1 MTDMI
6 KKTGSQIL
14 IESLLKENVKVVF
27 GLPGGQAL
35 PIFDAIYGSE
45 LNFILVRHEQAASHM
60 ADGYAR
66 STGKAGVFIVTSG
79 PGATNIV
86 TGLCNAYMD
95 SVPLIGITGQV
106 ATSVIGQDAFQEAD
120 ITGITRPVTK
130 HNFLVKNVEDLAKTL
145 KEAFYI
151 ATTGRPGPVLVDIP
165 IDVQRASCEFVYP
178 DKVDIRSYKPN
189 YDGHPGQIKKVA
201 DIINESERPVFY
213 IGYGVVISNAENEIF
228 EISKK
233 AGIPVTHTLLGLGA
247 YPFDTDLSLGMLGM
261 HGTFC
266 ANKAMQSADA
276 IIAVGARFDD
286 RCTGKVCEFAKKAK
300 IVHIDIDPT
309 AISKVVDAHVPVVG
323 DAKTVLKEMSV
334 SINYKERKDW
344 LKTIK
349 EWKTEHPLEYNRD
362 DDKLHPQYVVE
373 KISEL
378 TKGEAIV
385 ATEVGQ
391 HQMWT
396 AQYYKAK
403 RSRLFLS
410 SGGLGTMGFGYPAA
424 IGAKFGNPDKEVVV
438 IAGDGSFQMNMQ
450 EMAVAALNDIS
461 VKVVILNNHYL
472 GNVRQWQEMFYGKRY
487 SHTCLAK
494 RKECPKWCNS
504 PKRGTCPVY
513 VPDFVKWAQSYGV
526 LGIRVTDKK
535 DVEPALKKMLETK
548 SSVVLD
554 VWTEIEE
561 NVFPMVPAGA
571 SLDNIITRMN
581 G

>member
-1 MTDMI
+1 MV
-6 KKTGSQIL
+6 KRTGAQIL
-14 IESLLKENVKVVF
+14 VESLLKENVEVVF

-35 PIFDAIYGSE
+35 PMFDAIHGSE

-66 STGKAGVFIVTSG
+66 STGKPGIFIVTSG

-95 SVPLIGITGQV
+95 SVPLVGISGQV

-130 HNFLVKNVEDLAKTL
+130 HNFLVKDVNDLAKTL

-165 IDVQRASCEFVYP
+165 VDVQRASCEFVYP

-189 YDGHPGQIKKVA
+189 YNGHPIQIKKAAEV
-201 DIINESERPVFY
+201 INKSERPVFH
-213 IGYGVVISNAENEIF
+213 IGAGIVASNAENEIF

-233 AGIPVTHTLLGLGA
+233 CNIPVTNTLLAIGA
-247 YPFDTDLSLGMLGM
+247 YPLDTNLSLGMLGM
-261 HGTFC
+261 YGTFC
-266 ANKAMQSADA
+266 ANKVVQAADVV
-276 IIAVGARFDD
+276 ISVGARFND
-286 RCTGKVCEFAKKAK
+286 RCTGEVCEFAKNAK
-300 IVHIDIDPT
+300 KIHIDIDPT
-309 AISKVVDAHVPVVG
+309 SISKVVDADIPVVG
-323 DAKTVLKEMSV
+323 DAKMVLKEMAV
-334 SINYKERKDW
+334 FMDNKDRKDW
-344 LKTIK
+344 LKAIDA
-349 EWKTEHPLEYNRD
+349 WRTEHPLCYNKND
-362 DDKLHPQYVVE
+362 GKLHPQYVVE

-378 TKGEAIV
+378 TRGEAIV
-385 ATEVGQ
+385 VTEVGQ
-391 HQMWT
+391 HQMWS

-403 RSRLFLS
+403 NSRLFLS
-410 SGGLGTMGFGYPAA
+410 SGGLGTMGFGYPAG
-424 IGAKFGNPDKEVVV
+424 IGAKFGNPDKEVIVV
-438 IAGDGSFQMNMQ
+438 AGDGSFQMNMQ
-450 EMAVAALNDIS
+450 EMAVAVLNDID
-461 VKVVILNNHYL
+461 VKVVILNNQYL

-494 RKECPKWCNS
+494 RKKCPKWCNS
-504 PKRGTCPVY
+504 PKRDTCPVY
-513 VPDFVKWAQSYGV
+513 VPDFLKWAQSYGA
-526 LGIRVTDKK
+526 LGIRVTEKN
-535 DVEPALKKMLETK
+535 DVEPALKEMLRTK
-548 SSVVLD
+548 NSVVLD

-561 NVFPMVPAGA
+561 NVFPMVPVGA

>member
-1 MTDMI
+1 MPIMV

-14 IESLLKENVKVVF
+14 VESLLKENVEVVF

-35 PIFDAIYGSE
+35 PIFDAIYGSQ
-45 LNFILVRHEQAASHM
+45 LNLVLVRHEQAASHM

-66 STGKAGVFIVTSG
+66 STAKPGVFIVTSG
-79 PGATNIV
+79 PGATNVV
-86 TGLCNAYMD
+86 TGLYNAYMD

-106 ATSVIGQDAFQEAD
+106 ATTAIGQDAFQEAD

-130 HNFLVKNVEDLAKTL
+130 HNFLVKDVKDLARTL

-165 IDVQRASCEFVYP
+165 IDVQRGSCEFVYP
-178 DKVDIRSYKPN
+178 DKVEIRSYKPN
-189 YDGHPGQIKKVA
+189 YIGHQGQIKKAA
-201 DIINESERPVFY
+201 DIINKSERPVFY
-213 IGYGVVISNAENEIF
+213 VGYGVVISNAESEIF

-233 AGIPVTHTLLGLGA
+233 AGIPVTHTLLSVGA
-247 YPFDTDLSLGMLGM
+247 YPFDTGLSLGMLGM

-266 ANKAMQSADA
+266 ANKAIQAADV

-286 RCTGKVCEFAKKAK
+286 RCTGKICEFARKAK
-300 IVHIDIDPT
+300 IIHIDIDPT
-309 AISKVVDAHVPVVG
+309 AISKVVDAHIPVVG
-323 DAKTVLKEMSV
+323 DAKTVLKEMAAL
-334 SINYKERKDW
+334 IDGKERKDW
-344 LKTIK
+344 FETFAA
-349 EWKTEHPLEYNRD
+349 WKSEHPLGYNRD

-378 TKGEAIV
+378 TGGEAIV

-391 HQMWT
+391 HQMWS

-424 IGAKFGNPDKEVVV
+424 IGAKFGNIDKEVIL

-450 EMAVAALNDIS
+450 EMAVAVLNDIN
-461 VKVVILNNHYL
+461 VKVVILNNQYL
-472 GNVRQWQEMFYGKRY
+472 GNVRQWQEMFYGRRY
-487 SHTCLAK
+487 SHTCLAE
-494 RKECPKWCNS
+494 RKGCPKWCNT
-504 PKRGTCPVY
+504 PKRGKCPVY
-513 VPDFVKWAQSYGV
+513 IPDFVKWAQSYGAV
-526 LGIRVTDKK
+526 GIRVTDKK

-548 SSVVLD
+548 NSVVVD

-571 SLDNIITRMN
+571 ALDNVIVRMN